1 MLLSDTSGWFTR
13 PLWRPSRRFYCT
25 RTNASQPVYPASWYS
40 DSPLFNTLTPD
51 RTVLRLR
58 SRMFLLHRVMETKK
72 KKKGGRRERKKKR
85 GGRSSWE
92 LNCVAMGNPLSIPV
106 LGTSLDKSPLP
117 DKYDL
122 WLDLSSEDISVSGW
136 NVCAIFYIY
145 IYTRLANGSNGMKRA
160 LFIDWRSSD
169 DVIAT
174 IERSRTCVSK
184 RCFKRR
190 AIQIEWKLQSGG
202 LVFVT

>member
-72 KKKGGRRERKKKR
+72 KKKGREKGEEKEEGRTFIV
-85 GGRSSWE
+85 GIE
-92 LNCVAMGNPLSIPV
+92 LCRHG
-106 LGTSLDKSPLP
+106 KSFI
-117 DKYDL
+117 DTRAR
-122 WLDLSSEDISVSGW
+122 DISRQIPTSWQIRSVTRLVIRRYFCIRMKR
-136 NVCAIFYIY
+136 VCYFYIY
-145 IYTRLANGSNGMKRA
+145 IYIYTFG
-160 LFIDWRSSD
+160 
-169 DVIAT
+169 
-174 IERSRTCVSK
+174 
-184 RCFKRR
+184 
-190 AIQIEWKLQSGG
+190 
-202 LVFVT
+202 